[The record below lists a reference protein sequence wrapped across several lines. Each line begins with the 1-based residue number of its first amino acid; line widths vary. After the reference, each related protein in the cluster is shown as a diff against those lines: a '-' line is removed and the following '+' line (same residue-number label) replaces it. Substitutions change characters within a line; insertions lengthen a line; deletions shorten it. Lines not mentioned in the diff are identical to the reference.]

1 MDRRSVLQ
9 GTLSGLVGASV
20 ARLASAAP
28 AAQAPGVVHL
38 NDKMAVLT
46 GLEDNVVALSAGDGW
61 LLVDSGSP
69 GYTHALRAG
78 LRRLDGGANVHTL
91 LNTHWHPDQTGSNET
106 LGKAGA
112 TIISQAKTKAWIA
125 TAHYNPDEDRY
136 DKAMPKEAWPTRVFY
151 STGTLTAGSEHIDYG
166 YLAEAHTDGD
176 AYYYFRDSNVL
187 AVGHAAS
194 PVQDPQLDWYA
205 GGWLGGRLDA
215 LIHLYEL
222 ANEQTQIVP
231 ACGPVVLRSAL
242 KAEHDVLQVIYTRMV
257 DLVRKGYSAQDMLDA
272 GVMKGLS
279 RTWEDPKTFVFA
291 AFKGLWGHKDALAP
305 NIV

>member
-1 MDRRSVLQ
+1 LDRRSLLQ
-9 GTLSGLVGASV
+9 GTLSGLVGASI
-20 ARLASAAP
+20 ARLATAASS
-28 AAQAPGVVHL
+28 AQAPGIVHL

-46 GLEDNVVALSAGDGW
+46 GLEDNVVALSTGDGW

-69 GYTHALRAG
+69 GYTHALREG
-78 LRRLDGGANVHTL
+78 LGRLDGGANVHTL
-91 LNTHWHPDQTGSNET
+91 LNTHWHPDQTGSNEA

-112 TIISQAKTKAWIA
+112 TIISQAKTKAWIS
-125 TAHYNPDEDRY
+125 TEHYNPDEDRY

-151 STGTLTAGSEHIDYG
+151 SSGTMTAGSEHIDYG
-166 YLAEAHTDGD
+166 YLVEAHTAGD

-215 LIHLYEL
+215 LTLLYQL
-222 ANEQTQIVP
+222 ANDQTKIVP
-231 ACGPVVLRSAL
+231 AYGPVVLRSAL
-242 KAEHDVLQVIYTRMV
+242 KAECDMLQVIYTRMV

-279 RTWEDPKTFVFA
+279 RTWKDPKIFVYA
-291 AFKGLWGHKDALAP
+291 AFKGLWGHEDALAP